1 MPIGAEPESKHDQRV
16 CLRVSYGL
24 SCSGR
29 KTCILSQN
37 CGQMNKRHRM
47 VHRRDTS
54 GRRRS
59 RNDVLKQMTAGR
71 EGAHKT
77 VSGAIAVAAVC
88 SRQTIR
94 TTAMFDVPVPTK
106 REDIISV
113 LCRCRAKTLSFS
125 IDKRFKPFGIGF
137 GGMGHPKAPDSGRDH
152 QQRKEPASAVAI
164 SANTTARI
172 ERPPN
177 LSSMSF
183 LIGRALSRRCMLR
196 NSALS
201 SRQARLLN

>member
-1 MPIGAEPESKHDQRV
+1 MPIWAVPESKHDQRV

-47 VHRRDTS
+47 IHRRDTS

-77 VSGAIAVAAVC
+77 V
-88 SRQTIR
+88 QW
-94 TTAMFDVPVPTK
+94 
-106 REDIISV
+106 
-113 LCRCRAKTLSFS
+113 CRCCSCRLFTPDDPHIVDVRRSGPNKACTL
-125 IDKRFKPFGIGF
+125 D
-137 GGMGHPKAPDSGRDH
+137 
-152 QQRKEPASAVAI
+152 
-164 SANTTARI
+164 ANS
-172 ERPPN
+172 
-177 LSSMSF
+177 L
-183 LIGRALSRRCMLR
+183 
-196 NSALS
+196 
-201 SRQARLLN
+201 RLLPKLLSGKIDTRVSRCSGYIGGHHVDSDRRESSNRFFFISKKLIIDAGPLPHRSEGTHLGLNLHKTFVWSLKISHGVIYRF